1 MRLQPC
7 SAEEWERRGEDTS
20 FLGVTGEAILNGS
33 LERPQA
39 RNCSCL
45 GPGAAGGAKS
55 IYSISGPGLLRC
67 VSPLAVLPSA
77 LWRPSP

>member
-55 IYSISGPGLLRC
+55 IL
-67 VSPLAVLPSA
+67 
-77 LWRPSP
+77 